1 MLLKI
6 IQERESRIKGKKR
19 KDNKRDKKFYKWDKF
34 EEIKYIHIF
43 FKKMLNLTNF
53 YYENDN

>member
-1 MLLKI
+1 MILKI

-43 FKKMLNLTNF
+43 FQ
-53 YYENDN
+53 ENAYFD